1 MIRKGPGRAS
11 TLLIL
16 ALISFASIT
25 GAFAAL
31 SGSVIAPASVN
42 ICESTGFVVYIN
54 NTGTTPENDILLNVT
69 IPSGFS
75 YDDGTTVIT
84 FPNGSSNQDPQI
96 KGGGAYLEWN
106 LTDIM
111 STETGVV
118 LNEIFPNPI
127 GVETSNESFELYNA
141 GASLVNVSQW
151 YIKDA
156 ADHTVQIGP
165 NVISGSLNLP
175 PGGFLWVRIPGQS
188 ILNTGGD
195 TVRLFDGSNVLVDSV
210 TYPDSASHE
219 GQSWAS
225 MPDGSECWSWRSS
238 SLGATN
244 GDLAAGERIRLDFN
258 LTAGCATPSG
268 GRIRDEVIYQGGS
281 VTRSSNSILVKQG
294 FLKVAKTPT
303 VVEAG
308 AGDVV
313 NWTITVENTGLGPA
327 FNVRMNDTLSSGLN
341 LLSIDSPGGGLNWS
355 YDVIPPGG
363 VEVVNISVNVTAC
376 EDLFNRVNASWGC
389 DGSPCQETYAKASVK
404 FVPRDPDLEYTVSPM
419 VVPYCGRVPVYV
431 NVTNE
436 GAGGITELQL
446 RFAGISADY
455 AVTNVSGATFYPAN
469 ETFFIGRVPAG
480 EWKNFTFDFGM
491 AYGACGAAGASGTI
505 TIYPFH
511 CDDCA
516 NPWYPPVSLE
526 SYSMDGS
533 TIPSISVS
541 KTANRSVIYL
551 GEEVEFDLEVTYT
564 AGSCGENTTRT
575 IVDSYPSNFLVIDSA
590 GGVNDSGNRTIT
602 WADQLLEDGVTWNKT
617 IRLSADR
624 DAAACDC
631 GGQVTNALSVSQGED
646 CCGCNISGS
655 SSADVVVVCINET
668 VLASSNKTATPVPQ
682 ENCRNVTYT
691 TTYTFADS
699 IGSLNWTG
707 INFTELGGNGQ
718 LFPDGNTS
726 GTATFTVNDSCSVDQ
741 TITIESPKNLGFLNG
756 ACGPL
761 GGGTVLVVTY
771 TLGQPDIWSG
781 YDWSRLCIEGY
792 GTECGGDGCLYEAA
806 PVTVSQA
813 DYSIGISGV
822 PTRLDVCQE
831 FNVTISVSKG
841 SPNEDPKWIG
851 HDMYVVYNDENYRY
865 IGNATI
871 SGITNY
877 VSPSQSDLVGS
888 FEPTRVGNNLTW
900 RLGANISRGG
910 TITFP
915 VEKRCPDGGVMTARL
930 NYTDNCGKLV
940 ERPASATPSLILSG
954 NIIIQKNPEVIFA
967 LEKNASWKIYV
978 TNTGSGTAYNVTV
991 NDTLD
996 SDLSYVS
1003 SRIDGSADPA
1013 NTTVVDA
1020 NHVLWSL
1027 GDMPPKKQRV
1037 IEMDATLVGCENL
1050 NNRVQAVWGCG
1061 DEECQTPVTDSSVVL
1076 LVDGQL
1082 LISRHDAEPID
1093 DCGDNSSFLI
1103 VVRNGAGPTL
1113 YNVSVKE
1120 ALPAGIEYVP
1130 GSSQVAGGS
1139 TTSTNFSGGD
1149 LEWRFDQPEGWPP
1162 GKSVTITFDVNVTSD
1177 PCEFVGGEAVV
1188 QVNYTT
1194 PCGAAGASIK
1204 SEILVEETDP
1214 HVSITKTPELTRAG
1228 FGRIVTWTIYLYSNG
1243 GDPATNVT
1251 LFDLLP
1257 ENTVYVSATP
1267 EPNDTDPL
1275 RWDFGTLNFG
1285 ESRTVTLNANVTY
1298 QIAESENNAT
1308 VFWGCCPDDMGM
1320 ESDVAFLR
1328 SDPLITLS
1336 KDHGYIDTCGGNFTI
1351 TINNNGSAAYTPR
1364 VEEVLPVGFVYKAGS
1379 AIIASDNESHTFVD
1393 EPAFDYSLVNGTV
1406 IWDESNIDLVQRI
1419 ETITISFE
1427 VESCATCCNVSVTP
1441 NSNLVYFNYTN
1452 RFGDP
1457 RSKNFSQAIAPKL
1470 AVLEVEKTPLNQ
1482 TIGGS
1487 AQWTIKVTNSGN
1499 SAAYNVTVIDIL
1511 GDGFVGVAEGD
1522 GNKTA
1527 DDPTSGYTTIRWTNL
1542 TIPVGG
1548 TWERGLT
1555 ASGISS
1561 GSLLNNAYV
1570 FGTCENGCIYSQDD
1584 DAAYT
1589 ARINITKD
1597 PDSVETIGG
1606 FANFTIRVE
1615 YWGEGE
1621 NYNNTRIVDT
1631 LPAGLKYDSYQ
1642 CVNDTKNEGCGTLDV
1657 TGNVV
1662 TWDLGNFTGSRI
1674 IEINLS
1680 TIVENV
1686 IANQNGTILVNRVR
1700 SLHEDENGTV
1710 FEDGDEAKVTVV
1722 EPDLSIEKT
1731 PDPSGI
1737 VVAGG
1742 EVRYT
1747 IRVTHTAASASDAFD
1762 LVINDSIPSG
1772 LAFVPGSN
1780 TSSLTT
1786 SFSQTGQNL
1795 SWTLSRLNLTGA
1807 NSVLL
1812 TYNVTV
1818 DLDVLGNTTLLNF
1831 ANVTWTSTS
1840 GANPNE
1846 RTGNGT
1852 GPNDYFRNASAPV
1865 SVENSTTVIKLP
1877 DDLRFRTIGESVN
1890 YTIEVDL
1897 PNATVGD
1904 LWVNDTLPSGLIYN
1918 TTSLVV
1924 LDKFGSVLTPT
1935 ETLSDPNDGT
1945 STVFINW
1952 SFGTFNNSDDR
1963 DIVITFDAIVA
1974 NVAANQDGRTIG
1986 NNSASYS
1993 WLDGSGVRHTG
2004 TDESGE
2010 VEIEEPDLDITK
2022 TFSPAGPFSVG
2033 DTIHY
2038 EINVTNSA
2046 PSRRTAFDLV
2056 ITDEIPVGLSYVNSS
2071 DSGVYSGSNRTVT
2084 WTFASLALDSWL
2096 KVTYN
2101 VTVDLDV
2108 LGNTT
2113 LLNFANVTWTSTSGA
2128 NPNERTGNGTGPNDY
2143 FRNASAPVSVENSTT
2158 VIKLPDDLRFR
2169 TIGESVN
2176 YTIEVDLP
2184 NATVG
2189 DLWVNDTLPSGLI
2202 YNTTSLVVLDK
2213 FGAVLTPAETLSD
2226 PNDGTSTVYI
2236 NWSFGTFNN
2245 SEDRD
2250 IVITFDAIV
2259 ANVAANQDGRT
2270 IGNNSAAYSWLDG
2283 SGVRHTGTDDS
2294 GKVGIVEPDLSITKS
2309 VEPFSV
2315 VKLGD
2320 EVRFTLVVNHTGLS
2334 TSDAY
2339 DLVIEDVLP
2348 LGLTYVSNTSTPEAN
2363 SSAYHPGNRTIRWSY
2378 DRLEDPGEVVL
2389 TYNATVDARPEGLI
2403 FRNSAGVTWTSTVGE
2418 NPYERNGSGTGPND
2432 YIDSTSIDVIF
2443 AEITVD
2449 KVANVSSGSTST
2461 RVNFTITVNNT
2472 GNATLNPVVVTDT
2485 LPVGLD
2491 DPVPSGDGSAFGNVV
2506 VWNLGQMDPGA
2517 SRALWLTAHIN
2528 GSAFGNL
2535 TNKVF
2540 VEGKPE
2546 EGGNVTGNGSANVT
2560 AVDASISIDK
2570 MANVT
2575 SGSTSTRVNFT
2586 LVVNNTGN
2594 ATLDPVVVT
2603 DTLPFGLDDPLA
2615 SGGGTATGNVVVWSL
2630 GPMDS
2635 GASRT
2640 LWVTAHINGSAYGNL
2655 TNLAFVEGKPEK
2667 GDNVTD
2673 DDFANVTAVDASIS
2687 IDKMAN
2693 VSSGSASTRVNFTL
2707 VVNNT
2712 GNATLD
2718 PVVVTDTLP
2727 FGLDDPVAS
2736 DGGSTSGNVV
2746 VWNLGPMDSRASRT
2760 LWVTAHINGSR
2771 FGNLTNL
2778 AFVEGKPQN
2787 GDNVTD
2793 DDSANVTA
2801 VDASISIDKMA
2812 NVSSGSTSTR
2822 VNFTLVVN
2830 NTGNATLDPVVVT
2843 DTLPFGLD
2851 DPIASDGGSAFGNV
2865 VVWNLGRMDR
2875 GDSRTLWVTAH
2886 INGSAYG
2893 NLTNVAI
2900 VEGKPEKGDNVTD
2913 DDFANVTAVDASIS
2927 IDKMANVTSGS
2938 TSTRVNFTLIVNN
2951 TGNATLDPVVVTD
2964 TLPFGLDDPVA
2975 SDGGSASGNVVVWNL
2990 GQMDSGDS
2998 RTLWLTAHING
3009 SAYGNLTNVA
3019 IVEGKPEKGDNV
3031 TDDDFANVTAVD
3043 ASISIDK
3050 MANVSSGST
3059 STRVNFTLVVNNTGN
3074 ATLDPAVV
3082 TDTLPFGLDDPVA
3095 SDGGSASGN
3104 VVVWN
3109 LGRMDRGDS
3118 RTLWLTAHI
3127 NGSAYGNLTNVAI
3140 VEGKPEKGDNVTDDD
3155 FVNVTAIDASIS
3167 IDKKANV
3174 SSGSASTRV
3183 NFTLVVNNTG
3193 NATLDPVVVTDTLPF
3208 GLDDPVASDGGT
3220 ASGNVVVWNLG
3231 RMDRG
3236 DSRTPWLTAH
3246 INGSAY
3252 GNLTNVAFVEGK
3264 PENGD
3269 NVTAEDSANVTA
3281 VRAGISVH
3289 KVVDIPVG
3297 EVCTNVTFT
3306 IFVNNTGN
3314 VRLDP
3319 VVVADTL
3326 PLGLEY
3332 VSSAPPGA
3340 RSGNTIIW
3348 NLGSMDPGEM
3358 RIVNLVAHINGSA
3371 FGELQNFVKVEGKPE
3386 RGDNVT
3392 DNDTENVTALGAEIA
3407 VDKSVDIPVGSRS
3420 TRVNFT
3426 ILVNNTGNVALDPV
3440 LVEDT
3445 LPFGLDDPVP
3455 SSGGIISGNVVTWNL
3470 GRLNVGENRT
3480 LWLSAHINGSAYG
3493 DLTNAVRVEGD
3504 SEFGENAT
3512 AEDSENV
3519 TAVDAS
3525 ISIDKMANVT
3535 SGSTSTRVNF
3545 TLVVNN
3551 TGNATLD
3558 PVVVTDTLPFGLD
3571 EPETSS
3577 GGSITGGVATWGLG
3591 RMDPGD
3597 SRTLWLTA
3605 HINGSA
3611 FGTLTNFVEVVGK
3624 PEEGDNVTDEASAN
3638 VTALKADI
3646 EVEKTVDSPV
3656 AKNGS
3661 VATFT
3666 IIVTNTGNATL
3677 DPVIVTDTLP
3687 FCFEYVSST
3696 ENGTAAGGVVTWNLG
3711 RLNSSDSRTILLE
3724 ARVNCSEAG
3733 VLENLVE
3740 VEGKPEQGDNV
3751 TDRDTAELTIGRN
3764 LTITKVADKCEVQ
3777 ECDEVTYTITV
3788 CNHGGL
3794 PEENVTVWDV
3804 FYGDVEILSITPA
3817 PDPDRKWHFG
3827 TLQPGECVV
3836 IKIKIKV
3843 PERQDFEFGMEQG
3856 VSGEGFVKVANDYST
3871 SFQAYFIKNCAF
3883 VTSDFYTKPLSAC
3896 ATIRVGEDLGTRLST
3911 REYGSGLFDAE
3922 ERVAVF
3928 TKNKSIEWE
3937 EDVSATY
3944 KPTNLTLYNNRTIA
3958 YDSAWVKKARA
3969 KNYVTGTT
3977 MTETYHDAT
3986 WLDRESR
3993 MFLDKNESVMEVD
4006 SSFDGRGHVGFLK
4019 MPTNRSSPQTTPLIE
4034 VREDYV
4040 GSFKVVQKI
4049 DEYGKGVSYE
4059 KAASGGGLVV
4069 GDRRIGGS
4077 QRSYESGS
4085 GAYDSEEVIETY
4097 TNYIAKDISLVYA
4110 PTTTRLTDDVWINSS
4125 MKWKE
4130 GLYSRVPARS
4140 YIGEEYTGVTELDKE
4155 TVARGLNEMET
4166 SADFSGQARYRA
4178 VFADPNDTKRPFVE
4192 FDEVYAGD
4200 YSIERRVLLTGTS
4213 KYDRPHLNV
4222 TKTLDGIVEEKDK
4235 CDGDNCSKTKYIATY
4250 TIRIENDGNA
4260 ALGPIYVKDLFP
4272 PGAVF
4277 VESSLRP
4284 SDITDSYANWTPTHI
4299 AIGGVVEI
4307 VVKLDVT
4314 KYYPSE
4320 LVNRVEVCGGYN
4332 GEVVCFGNT
4341 SALEV
4346 NWLTCC
4352 LNETVSVVKSCEVD
4366 GADGM
4371 VVLYRID
4378 IENRADVT
4386 RVARVTDHLPEGM
4399 TFLDSSTPVA
4409 SYDGVEVVWNLI
4421 DIGPFETR
4429 TIELSAR
4436 ASAPGRYTN
4445 VVIVDPRSVDG
4456 PVVQPVTASCVV
4468 EVGSLEECGPTSCEI
4483 WSPPNWDLQHI
4494 GYEPA
4499 EVASEGLACA
4509 GSDGRGSC
4517 PAP

>member
-1 MIRKGPGRAS
+1 
-11 TLLIL
+11 
-16 ALISFASIT
+16 
-25 GAFAAL
+25 
-31 SGSVIAPASVN
+31 
-42 ICESTGFVVYIN
+42 
-54 NTGTTPENDILLNVT
+54 
-69 IPSGFS
+69 
-75 YDDGTTVIT
+75 
-84 FPNGSSNQDPQI
+84 
-96 KGGGAYLEWN
+96 
-106 LTDIM
+106 
-111 STETGVV
+111 
-118 LNEIFPNPI
+118 
-127 GVETSNESFELYNA
+127 
-141 GASLVNVSQW
+141 
-151 YIKDA
+151 
-156 ADHTVQIGP
+156 
-165 NVISGSLNLP
+165 
-175 PGGFLWVRIPGQS
+175 
-188 ILNTGGD
+188 
-195 TVRLFDGSNVLVDSV
+195 
-210 TYPDSASHE
+210 
-219 GQSWAS
+219 
-225 MPDGSECWSWRSS
+225 
-238 SLGATN
+238 
-244 GDLAAGERIRLDFN
+244 
-258 LTAGCATPSG
+258 
-268 GRIRDEVIYQGGS
+268 
-281 VTRSSNSILVKQG
+281 
-294 FLKVAKTPT
+294 
-303 VVEAG
+303 
-308 AGDVV
+308 
-313 NWTITVENTGLGPA
+313 
-327 FNVRMNDTLSSGLN
+327 
-341 LLSIDSPGGGLNWS
+341 
-355 YDVIPPGG
+355 
-363 VEVVNISVNVTAC
+363 
-376 EDLFNRVNASWGC
+376 
-389 DGSPCQETYAKASVK
+389 
-404 FVPRDPDLEYTVSPM
+404 
-419 VVPYCGRVPVYV
+419 
-431 NVTNE
+431 
-436 GAGGITELQL
+436 
-446 RFAGISADY
+446 
-455 AVTNVSGATFYPAN
+455 
-469 ETFFIGRVPAG
+469 
-480 EWKNFTFDFGM
+480 
-491 AYGACGAAGASGTI
+491 
-505 TIYPFH
+505 
-511 CDDCA
+511 
-516 NPWYPPVSLE
+516 
-526 SYSMDGS
+526 
-533 TIPSISVS
+533 
-541 KTANRSVIYL
+541 
-551 GEEVEFDLEVTYT
+551 
-564 AGSCGENTTRT
+564 
-575 IVDSYPSNFLVIDSA
+575 
-590 GGVNDSGNRTIT
+590 
-602 WADQLLEDGVTWNKT
+602 
-617 IRLSADR
+617 
-624 DAAACDC
+624 
-631 GGQVTNALSVSQGED
+631 
-646 CCGCNISGS
+646 
-655 SSADVVVVCINET
+655 
-668 VLASSNKTATPVPQ
+668 
-682 ENCRNVTYT
+682 
-691 TTYTFADS
+691 
-699 IGSLNWTG
+699 
-707 INFTELGGNGQ
+707 
-718 LFPDGNTS
+718 
-726 GTATFTVNDSCSVDQ
+726 
-741 TITIESPKNLGFLNG
+741 
-756 ACGPL
+756 
-761 GGGTVLVVTY
+761 
-771 TLGQPDIWSG
+771 
-781 YDWSRLCIEGY
+781 
-792 GTECGGDGCLYEAA
+792 
-806 PVTVSQA
+806 
-813 DYSIGISGV
+813 
-822 PTRLDVCQE
+822 
-831 FNVTISVSKG
+831 
-841 SPNEDPKWIG
+841 
-851 HDMYVVYNDENYRY
+851 
-865 IGNATI
+865 
-871 SGITNY
+871 
-877 VSPSQSDLVGS
+877 
-888 FEPTRVGNNLTW
+888 
-900 RLGANISRGG
+900 
-910 TITFP
+910 
-915 VEKRCPDGGVMTARL
+915 
-930 NYTDNCGKLV
+930 
-940 ERPASATPSLILSG
+940 
-954 NIIIQKNPEVIFA
+954 
-967 LEKNASWKIYV
+967 
-978 TNTGSGTAYNVTV
+978 
-991 NDTLD
+991 
-996 SDLSYVS
+996 
-1003 SRIDGSADPA
+1003 
-1013 NTTVVDA
+1013 
-1020 NHVLWSL
+1020 
-1027 GDMPPKKQRV
+1027 
-1037 IEMDATLVGCENL
+1037 
-1050 NNRVQAVWGCG
+1050 
-1061 DEECQTPVTDSSVVL
+1061 
-1076 LVDGQL
+1076 
-1082 LISRHDAEPID
+1082 
-1093 DCGDNSSFLI
+1093 
-1103 VVRNGAGPTL
+1103 
-1113 YNVSVKE
+1113 
-1120 ALPAGIEYVP
+1120 
-1130 GSSQVAGGS
+1130 
-1139 TTSTNFSGGD
+1139 
-1149 LEWRFDQPEGWPP
+1149 
-1162 GKSVTITFDVNVTSD
+1162 
-1177 PCEFVGGEAVV
+1177 
-1188 QVNYTT
+1188 
-1194 PCGAAGASIK
+1194 
-1204 SEILVEETDP
+1204 
-1214 HVSITKTPELTRAG
+1214 
-1228 FGRIVTWTIYLYSNG
+1228 
-1243 GDPATNVT
+1243 
-1251 LFDLLP
+1251 
-1257 ENTVYVSATP
+1257 
-1267 EPNDTDPL
+1267 
-1275 RWDFGTLNFG
+1275 
-1285 ESRTVTLNANVTY
+1285 
-1298 QIAESENNAT
+1298 
-1308 VFWGCCPDDMGM
+1308 
-1320 ESDVAFLR
+1320 
-1328 SDPLITLS
+1328 
-1336 KDHGYIDTCGGNFTI
+1336 
-1351 TINNNGSAAYTPR
+1351 
-1364 VEEVLPVGFVYKAGS
+1364 
-1379 AIIASDNESHTFVD
+1379 
-1393 EPAFDYSLVNGTV
+1393 
-1406 IWDESNIDLVQRI
+1406 
-1419 ETITISFE
+1419 
-1427 VESCATCCNVSVTP
+1427 
-1441 NSNLVYFNYTN
+1441 
-1452 RFGDP
+1452 
-1457 RSKNFSQAIAPKL
+1457 
-1470 AVLEVEKTPLNQ
+1470 
-1482 TIGGS
+1482 
-1487 AQWTIKVTNSGN
+1487 
-1499 SAAYNVTVIDIL
+1499 
-1511 GDGFVGVAEGD
+1511 
-1522 GNKTA
+1522 
-1527 DDPTSGYTTIRWTNL
+1527 
-1542 TIPVGG
+1542 
-1548 TWERGLT
+1548 
-1555 ASGISS
+1555 
-1561 GSLLNNAYV
+1561 
-1570 FGTCENGCIYSQDD
+1570 
-1584 DAAYT
+1584 
-1589 ARINITKD
+1589 
-1597 PDSVETIGG
+1597 
-1606 FANFTIRVE
+1606 
-1615 YWGEGE
+1615 
-1621 NYNNTRIVDT
+1621 
-1631 LPAGLKYDSYQ
+1631 
-1642 CVNDTKNEGCGTLDV
+1642 
-1657 TGNVV
+1657 
-1662 TWDLGNFTGSRI
+1662 
-1674 IEINLS
+1674 
-1680 TIVENV
+1680 
-1686 IANQNGTILVNRVR
+1686 
-1700 SLHEDENGTV
+1700 
-1710 FEDGDEAKVTVV
+1710 
-1722 EPDLSIEKT
+1722 
-1731 PDPSGI
+1731 
-1737 VVAGG
+1737 
-1742 EVRYT
+1742 
-1747 IRVTHTAASASDAFD
+1747 
-1762 LVINDSIPSG
+1762 
-1772 LAFVPGSN
+1772 
-1780 TSSLTT
+1780 
-1786 SFSQTGQNL
+1786 
-1795 SWTLSRLNLTGA
+1795 
-1807 NSVLL
+1807 
-1812 TYNVTV
+1812 
-1818 DLDVLGNTTLLNF
+1818 
-1831 ANVTWTSTS
+1831 
-1840 GANPNE
+1840 
-1846 RTGNGT
+1846 
-1852 GPNDYFRNASAPV
+1852 
-1865 SVENSTTVIKLP
+1865 VIKLP

-1924 LDKFGSVLTPT
+1924 LDKFGSVLTPA

-1963 DIVITFDAIVA
+1963 DLVITFDAIVA

-2004 TDESGE
+2004 TDDSGE

-2084 WTFASLALDSWL
+2084 WTFASLDLDSWL

-2202 YNTTSLVVLDK
+2202 YNTTSKSITDR
-2213 FGAVLTPAETLSD
+2213 FGSALTFSETVSA
-2226 PNDGTSTVYI
+2226 PNDGTSTVFI
-2236 NWSFGTFNN
+2236 NWSFGNFNN

-2270 IGNNSAAYSWLDG
+2270 IGNNSASYSWLDG
-2283 SGVRHTGTDDS
+2283 SGVRHTGTDES
-2294 GKVGIVEPDLSITKS
+2294 GEVGIVEPDLAITKS

-2348 LGLTYVSNTSTPEAN
+2348 FGLTYVSNTSTPEAN

-2403 FRNSAGVTWTSTVGE
+2403 FRNSAGVTWTSTAGE

-2736 DGGSTSGNVV
+2736 GGGSTSGNVV
-2746 VWNLGPMDSRASRT
+2746 VWNLGPMDSGASRT

-2851 DPIASDGGSAFGNV
+2851 DPIASDGGTAFGNV

-2875 GDSRTLWVTAH
+2875 GDSRTLWLTAH

-2893 NLTNVAI
+2893 NLTNVAF

-2927 IDKMANVTSGS
+2927 IDKMANVSSGS

-2990 GQMDSGDS
+2990 GQMSSGDT

-3031 TDDDFANVTAVD
+3031 TDDDFVNVTAVD
-3043 ASISIDK
+3043 ASISIGK

-3074 ATLDPAVV
+3074 ATLDPVVV

-3109 LGRMDRGDS
+3109 LGRMDSGES
-3118 RTLWLTAHI
+3118 RTLWVTAHI

-3236 DSRTPWLTAH
+3236 DSRTLWLTAH

-3264 PENGD
+3264 PEKGD

-3470 GRLNVGENRT
+3470 GRLEVGENRT

-3724 ARVNCSEAG
+3724 VRVNCSEAG

-3871 SFQAYFIKNCAF
+3871 SFQAYLIKNCAY

-3896 ATIRVGEDLGTRLST
+3896 AAIRVGEDLGTRLST
-3911 REYGSGLFDAE
+3911 REYGSGLFEAE

-3944 KPTNLTLYNNRTIA
+3944 KPTSITLYQNRTVD

-3993 MFLDKNESVMEVD
+3993 MFLDKNQSVMEVD

-4250 TIRIENDGNA
+4250 TIRIENDGNRA
-4260 ALGPIYVKDLFP
+4260 FIPVNVQDHFP

-4277 VESSLRP
+4277 LESSLRP
-4284 SDITDSYANWTPTHI
+4284 DELTDSYANWNLTHLS
-4299 AIGGVVEI
+4299 IGDVAVI
-4307 VVKLDVT
+4307 TLKLDVA

-4378 IENRADVT
+4378 IENHDDVT

-4499 EVASEGLACA
+4499 EVASEGLTCT